1 MWESGVSPLDHEIV
15 SGQGDHVGTRRSY
28 LDPEVIWEPG
38 GSSLDP
44 DILFGTRRLST
55 DPEVVWEPEGRF
67 EPGGFSGPGGRLGT
81 QRFLQDPEVVLN
93 PKVSFGPEG
102 RFEPGG
108 FSRPGGRF
116 EPEGCSGPG
125 GLEMFSGPGDCMG
138 TRRKSLTGLEGVM
151 TQVPGFA
158 AFHVW
163 KSRGWMQDSEPEL
176 LSTGTWRPVGITC
189 ALKST
194 GVAHSQRTSPG
205 QDISLVIL
213 LSQDLGCIPLDVKAY
228 SWGSRP
234 EVVLSWLAQDMME
247 KRSMLHWASTSACR
261 WQVPWAWR
269 EHDVARKSPF
279 LDPGLACQWMARL
292 VGLAGEDHLYMLKSA
307 IGSSRVKT
315 AIFLIS
321 SSGGTRPFVEGWR
334 PILCRTTLGYRLS
347 GTLSWSQ
354 VFLFCHLGYIFSK
367 SGDCGNILLRSGGSG
382 IYPPET
388 WRFVGLVPRN
398 LEFVELILLEPEGFG
413 VDPSETW
420 RFPDAGELLCEAT
433 VLLRP
438 WAWRA
443 CVDMISC
450 DCVPRLV
457 YRQELTWVWSRNRL
471 TYLPLLS
478 TWSRP
483 PLEILKGTWPW
494 LPLEVYQGILP
505 EKAVLRR
512 SELAFR
518 GVIGFELLARRRS
531 SSVPGAWAGFPALG
545 QGSFRETTPV
555 EFDKYSKALYPPSY
569 QEFVKVVNPAGRY
582 CAMLE
587 DLSSF
592 SYVAEL

>member
-1 MWESGVSPLDHEIV
+1 M
-15 SGQGDHVGTRRSY
+15 
-28 LDPEVIWEPG
+28 
-38 GSSLDP
+38 
-44 DILFGTRRLST
+44 
-55 DPEVVWEPEGRF
+55 PEG
-67 EPGGFSGPGGRLGT
+67 
-81 QRFLQDPEVVLN
+81 
-93 PKVSFGPEG
+93 K
-102 RFEPGG
+102 
-108 FSRPGGRF
+108 
-116 EPEGCSGPG
+116 
-125 GLEMFSGPGDCMG
+125 
-138 TRRKSLTGLEGVM
+138 
-151 TQVPGFA
+151 
-158 AFHVW
+158 
-163 KSRGWMQDSEPEL
+163 RGWMHDSEPEL
-176 LSTGTWRPVGITC
+176 LSTGTWRPGYNLCTQVNRSCSFSADFPWAG
-189 ALKST
+189 
-194 GVAHSQRTSPG
+194 H
-205 QDISLVIL
+205 
-213 LSQDLGCIPLDVKAY
+213 LSSNPSFPEVKDLGCIPLDVKAY

-234 EVVLSWLAQDMME
+234 EVVLSWLAQE
-247 KRSMLHWASTSACR
+247 RSMLHWASTSACR
-261 WQVPWAWR
+261 WQ
-269 EHDVARKSPF
+269 
-279 LDPGLACQWMARL
+279 DPGLACQWMARL

-307 IGSSRVKT
+307 IGDLLPRSEVGILDLGFALQTYALTLGWRSSVLDSSRVKT

-398 LEFVELILLEPEGFG
+398 PEFVELILLEPEGFG

-450 DCVPRLV
+450 DRVPRLV